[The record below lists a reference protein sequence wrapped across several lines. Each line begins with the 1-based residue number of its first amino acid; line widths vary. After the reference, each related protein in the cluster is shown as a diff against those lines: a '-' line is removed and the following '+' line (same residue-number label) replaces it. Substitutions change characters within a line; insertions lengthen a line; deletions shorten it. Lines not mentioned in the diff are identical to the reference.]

1 LLGLGKSHV
10 NQLTRDDVVAPADF
24 YRKLGN

>member
-1 LLGLGKSHV
+1 LGLGKSHV
-10 NQLTRDDVVAPADF
+10 NELTRDDVVAPSDF